1 MVTIK
6 IKYTLDNI
14 QDKLLLNNY
23 IQQYNSVYHVAFNN
37 LQKGI
42 KNHINDLQKLN
53 NVQLLDSWFIQSANQ
68 EAKYLYSL
76 VKNKKI
82 IFGGRKN
89 YFQRLKGLINKEQYR
104 AARLSLL
111 CSYGERKSGT
121 KAVHGNRKFKL
132 SDDLSYIILK
142 LNKQKI
148 ILNLPGK
155 LHNNIKS
162 QLMLI
167 YNHQLLDDIPITYKI
182 DREYIYITVDEKY
195 II

>member
-68 EAKYLYSL
+68 EA
-76 VKNKKI
+76 N
-82 IFGGRKN
+82 
-89 YFQRLKGLINKEQYR
+89 
-104 AARLSLL
+104 
-111 CSYGERKSGT
+111 T
-121 KAVHGNRKFKL
+121 
-132 SDDLSYIILK
+132 YIV
-142 LNKQKI
+142 Q
-148 ILNLPGK
+148 
-155 LHNNIKS
+155 
-162 QLMLI
+162 
-167 YNHQLLDDIPITYKI
+167 
-182 DREYIYITVDEKY
+182 
-195 II
+195 

>member
-37 LQKGI
+37 LQKKGI

-104 AARLSLL
+104 AARLSPL

-162 QLMLI
+162 QLRLI

-182 DREYIYITVDEKY
+182 DREYIYIHHGR
-195 II
+195 

>member
-89 YFQRLKGLINKEQYR
+89 YFSAIEGINK
-104 AARLSLL
+104 
-111 CSYGERKSGT
+111 
-121 KAVHGNRKFKL
+121 
-132 SDDLSYIILK
+132 
-142 LNKQKI
+142 
-148 ILNLPGK
+148 
-155 LHNNIKS
+155 
-162 QLMLI
+162 
-167 YNHQLLDDIPITYKI
+167 
-182 DREYIYITVDEKY
+182 
-195 II
+195 

>member
-1 MVTIK
+1 M
-6 IKYTLDNI
+6 
-14 QDKLLLNNY
+14 
-23 IQQYNSVYHVAFNN
+23 
-37 LQKGI
+37 
-42 KNHINDLQKLN
+42 
-53 NVQLLDSWFIQSANQ
+53 DSWFIQSANQ

-104 AARLSLL
+104 AARLSPL

-182 DREYIYITVDEKY
+182 DKEYIYITVDEKIYNINYHY
-195 II
+195 IDNRIMSIDMNPNYIGWSIVDWKSESDFNIIKSGIISIK